1 MDGPLEG
8 YRIIDLTA
16 MVSGPIA
23 TMILA
28 EQGAD
33 VVKVEPPG
41 QGDLVRAI
49 GSARF
54 GISPLFATSNR
65 SKRSIVIDLK
75 QSAGVDLLKRLVST
89 ADVFVQNFR
98 PGVADR
104 MGIGESALR
113 AVAPNLIYVSISGF
127 GEKGPLAQ
135 QRVYD
140 PIIQARSGLA
150 AMQRDRETGRPRMVR
165 TILADKLTALTAAQA
180 MTAALLARERSGEG
194 QHVRLAMLDAMISFL
209 WPEGMMQYTFVRDGD
224 GDGDGD
230 ELDRRSRN
238 PQIPELLFETSDGFI
253 TAGTVSDR
261 EWQGFARV
269 AQRPELVEDP
279 RFATST
285 ARLENWDERLDVM
298 GEVFRGNTTAHWLER
313 LGAEQVPCAPIL
325 ERHELLTDPQVAAN
339 ELIEEVDHPKVGR
352 IRHTRPAA
360 RFDRTPSRVRGFA
373 PTLGQ
378 HTDEVLAEIGLHE
391 SELAALRTVGTIA

>member
-8 YRIIDLTA
+8 YRIVDLSA
-16 MVSGPIA
+16 MISGPIA
-23 TMILA
+23 TMMLA

-49 GSARF
+49 GNARS

-65 SKRSIVIDLK
+65 SKRSIAIDLK
-75 QSAGVDLLKRLVST
+75 QSAGVELLKRLVST

-98 PGVADR
+98 PGTADR
-104 MGIGESALR
+104 MGIGESVLR

-127 GEKGPLAQ
+127 GEKGPCAQ

-165 TILADKLTALTAAQA
+165 TILADKVTALAAAQA

-194 QHVRLAMLDAMISFL
+194 QHVRIAMLDAMVSFL
-209 WPEGMMQYTFVRDGD
+209 WPEGMMHYTFVREDDGL
-224 GDGDGD
+224 G
-230 ELDRRSRN
+230 RASPK
-238 PQIPELLFETSDGFI
+238 PQIQELVFDTSDGFI
-253 TAGTVSDR
+253 AAGTVTDR
-261 EWQGFARV
+261 EWVGFARA
-269 AQRPELVEDP
+269 AQRPEFVDDP
-279 RFATST
+279 RFTTSS
-285 ARLENWDERLDVM
+285 ARVENWDERLDVM
-298 GEVFRGNTTAHWLER
+298 SEVFRTDTTAHWLER
-313 LGAEQVPCAPIL
+313 LDAEQVPCAPIL
-325 ERHELLTDPQVAAN
+325 ERHELLTDAQIAAN
-339 ELIEEVDHPKVGR
+339 ELIEVIDHPQVGR

-360 RFDRTPSRVRGFA
+360 RFDRTAARIRGFA

-378 HTDEVLAEIGLHE
+378 HTDEVLAEIGIDE
-391 SELAALRTVGTIA
+391 SELAALRATGTIA

>member
-23 TMILA
+23 TMMLA

-49 GSARF
+49 GGARS

-65 SKRSIVIDLK
+65 SKRSIVINLK
-75 QSAGVDLLKRLVST
+75 QSAGVELLKRLVST

-98 PGVADR
+98 PGTADR
-104 MGIGESALR
+104 MGIGESDLR

-127 GEKGPLAQ
+127 GEKGPCAQ

-165 TILADKLTALTAAQA
+165 TIIADKLTALTAAQA
-180 MTAALLARERSGEG
+180 MTAALLARERTGEG

-224 GDGDGD
+224 
-230 ELDRRSRN
+230 ELGRQSGN
-238 PQIPELLFETSDGFI
+238 SQIPELLFETSDDFI
-253 TAGTVSDR
+253 AAGTVSDR
-261 EWQGFARV
+261 EWQGFARA
-269 AQRPELVEDP
+269 AQRPELVEDA

-285 ARLENWDERLDVM
+285 ARMKNWDERLDVM
-298 GEVFRGNTTAHWLER
+298 GEVFRTDTTAHWLER
-313 LGAEQVPCAPIL
+313 LTAEQVPCAPIL
-325 ERHELLTDPQVAAN
+325 ECHELLTDAQVAAN
-339 ELIEEVDHPKVGR
+339 ELIEEVDHPQVGR
-352 IRHTRPAA
+352 IRHIRPAA
-360 RFDRTPSRVRGFA
+360 RFDRTAARVRGFA

-378 HTDEVLAEIGLHE
+378 HTDEVLAEIGLQE
-391 SELAALRTVGTIA
+391 SELAALRTAGTIA

>member
-8 YRIIDLTA
+8 YRIVDLTA

-23 TMILA
+23 TMMLA

-49 GSARF
+49 GSARS

-75 QSAGVDLLKRLVST
+75 QSAGVALLKRLVST

-98 PGVADR
+98 PGTADR
-104 MGIGESALR
+104 MGLGESVLR
-113 AVAPNLIYVSISGF
+113 EVAPNLIYVSISGF
-127 GEKGPLAQ
+127 GEKGPYAQ

-180 MTAALLARERSGEG
+180 MTAALLARERTGEG
-194 QHVRLAMLDAMISFL
+194 QHVRLAMLDAMVSFL

-224 GDGDGD
+224 
-230 ELDRRSRN
+230 ELGRRSRN

-253 TAGTVSDR
+253 TAGTISDR
-261 EWQGFARV
+261 EWEGFARA
-269 AQRPELVEDP
+269 AQRPEILEDT

-285 ARLENWDERLDVM
+285 ARIENWDERLELM
-298 GEVFRGNTTAHWLER
+298 GEVFRTDTTEHWLER
-313 LGAEQVPCAPIL
+313 LDAEQVPCAPIL
-325 ERHELLTDPQVAAN
+325 ERHELLTDAQVAAN
-339 ELIEEVDHPKVGR
+339 ELIEEVDHPQVGR
-352 IRHTRPAA
+352 IRHVRPAA

-373 PTLGQ
+373 PMLGQ
-378 HTDEVLAEIGLHE
+378 HTDEVLAEIGLQE
-391 SELAALRTVGTIA
+391 SELAALRATGTIA

>member
-8 YRIIDLTA
+8 YRIVDLTA

-23 TMILA
+23 TMMLA

-49 GSARF
+49 GRARS

-65 SKRSIVIDLK
+65 SKRSVVIDLK
-75 QSAGVDLLKRLVST
+75 QSAGVELLKRLVST
-89 ADVFVQNFR
+89 ADVFAQNFR
-98 PGVADR
+98 PGTADR

-113 AVAPNLIYVSISGF
+113 AVAPDLIYVSISGF
-127 GEKGPLAQ
+127 GEKGPYAQ

-140 PIIQARSGLA
+140 PVIQARSGLA
-150 AMQRDRETGRPRMVR
+150 AVQRDRETGRPHMVR
-165 TILADKLTALTAAQA
+165 TAIADKLTALTAAQA
-180 MTAALLARERSGEG
+180 MTAALLARERTGEG

-209 WPEGMMQYTFVRDGD
+209 WPEGMMHYTFVRDGD
-224 GDGDGD
+224 
-230 ELDRRSRN
+230 ELGRQSDS
-238 PQIPELLFETSDGFI
+238 PQTRELLFETADGFI
-253 TAGTVSDR
+253 TAGAVSDR
-261 EWQGFARV
+261 EWEGFARA
-269 AQRPELVEDP
+269 AQRPELVGDP

-285 ARLENWDERLDVM
+285 ARVENWNMRLDLM
-298 GEVFRGNTTAHWLER
+298 GEAFRTDTTASWLER
-313 LGAEQVPCAPIL
+313 LDAEQVPCAPIL

-339 ELIEEVDHPKVGR
+339 ELIEEVDHPQAGR

-360 RFDRTPSRVRGFA
+360 RFDRTAARVRGFA

-378 HTDEVLAEIGLHE
+378 HTDEVLAEIGLQE
-391 SELAALRTVGTIA
+391 SELAALRATGTIA

>member
-8 YRIIDLTA
+8 YRIVDLTA
-16 MVSGPIA
+16 MISGPIA
-23 TMILA
+23 TMMLA

-49 GSARF
+49 GGSRS
-54 GISPLFATSNR
+54 GISSLFATSNR

-75 QSAGVDLLKRLVST
+75 QSAGVELLKRLVST

-98 PGVADR
+98 PGTVDR
-104 MGIGESALR
+104 MGIGESVLR
-113 AVAPNLIYVSISGF
+113 AVAPDLIYVSISGF
-127 GEKGPLAQ
+127 GEKGPYAQ

-150 AMQRDRETGRPRMVR
+150 FMQRNRETGRPHMVR
-165 TILADKLTALTAAQA
+165 TAVADKLTGLTAAQA
-180 MTAALLARERSGEG
+180 MTAALLARERTGEG
-194 QHVRLAMLDAMISFL
+194 QHVRLSMLDAMVSFL

-224 GDGDGD
+224 ELGRQSCKP
-230 ELDRRSRN
+230 LDR
-238 PQIPELLFETSDGFI
+238 ELIFETSDGFI

-261 EWQGFARV
+261 EWEGFARA
-269 AQRPELVEDP
+269 AQHLEFADDP
-279 RFATST
+279 RFKTSA
-285 ARLENWDERLDVM
+285 ARVENWDERLEVM
-298 GEVFRGNTTAHWLER
+298 GEVLLTDTTAHWLER

-325 ERHELLTDPQVAAN
+325 ECHELLTDAQIAAN
-339 ELIEEVDHPKVGR
+339 ELIEEIDHPQAGR

-360 RFDRTPSRVRGFA
+360 RFDRTAARIRGFA

-378 HTDEVLAEIGLHE
+378 HTDEVLAEIGLQE
-391 SELAALRTVGTIA
+391 SELAALRATGTIA

>member
-8 YRIIDLTA
+8 YRIVDLTA

-23 TMILA
+23 TMMLA

-41 QGDLVRAI
+41 HGDLVRAI
-49 GSARF
+49 GHARS
-54 GISPLFATSNR
+54 GISALFATSNR

-75 QSAGVDLLKRLVST
+75 QSAGVELLKRLVST
-89 ADVFVQNFR
+89 ADVFAQNFR
-98 PGVADR
+98 PGTADR

-113 AVAPNLIYVSISGF
+113 AVAPDLIYVSISGF
-127 GEKGPLAQ
+127 GEKGPYAQ

-150 AMQRDRETGRPRMVR
+150 DVQRDRETGRPHMVR
-165 TILADKLTALTAAQA
+165 TAVADKLTGLTAAQA
-180 MTAALLARERSGEG
+180 MTAALLARERTGEG

-209 WPEGMMQYTFVRDGD
+209 WPEAMTQYTFVCDD
-224 GDGDGD
+224 D
-230 ELDRRSRN
+230 ELDRQSPN
-238 PQIPELLFETSDGFI
+238 SQIRELLFETSDGFI
-253 TAGTVSDR
+253 TAGTMSDR
-261 EWQGFARV
+261 EWEGFARAV
-269 AQRPELVEDP
+269 QRPELVGDP

-285 ARLENWDERLDVM
+285 ARVENWNMRLDLM
-298 GEVFRGNTTAHWLER
+298 GEVFRTDTTANWLER
-313 LGAEQVPCAPIL
+313 LDAEQVPCAPIL

-339 ELIEEVDHPKVGR
+339 ELIEEVDHPQAGR

-360 RFDRTPSRVRGFA
+360 RFDRTAARVRGFA

-378 HTDEVLAEIGLHE
+378 HTDEVLAEIGLQE
-391 SELAALRTVGTIA
+391 PELAALRAKGTIA

>member
-8 YRIIDLTA
+8 YRIVDLTA
-16 MVSGPIA
+16 MISGPIA
-23 TMILA
+23 TMMLA

-49 GSARF
+49 GSSRS
-54 GISPLFATSNR
+54 GISSLFATSNR

-75 QSAGVDLLKRLVST
+75 QSAGVELLKRLVST
-89 ADVFVQNFR
+89 ADIFVQNFR
-98 PGVADR
+98 PGTADR
-104 MGIGESALR
+104 MGIGESVLR
-113 AVAPNLIYVSISGF
+113 AVAPDLIYVSISGF
-127 GEKGPLAQ
+127 GEKGPYAQ

-150 AMQRDRETGRPRMVR
+150 FMQRNRETGRPHMVR
-165 TILADKLTALTAAQA
+165 TAVADKLTGLTAAQA
-180 MTAALLARERSGEG
+180 MTAALLARERTGEG
-194 QHVRLAMLDAMISFL
+194 QHVRLSMLDAMVSFL

-224 GDGDGD
+224 
-230 ELDRRSRN
+230 ELSRQSCK
-238 PQIPELLFETSDGFI
+238 PLTRELIFETSDGFI

-261 EWQGFARV
+261 EWEGFARA
-269 AQRPELVEDP
+269 AQHLEFADDP
-279 RFATST
+279 RFKTSA
-285 ARLENWDERLDVM
+285 ARVENWDERLEVM
-298 GEVFRGNTTAHWLER
+298 GEVLLTDTTAHWLER

-325 ERHELLTDPQVAAN
+325 ECHELLTDPQIAAN
-339 ELIEEVDHPKVGR
+339 ELIEEIDHPQAGR

-360 RFDRTPSRVRGFA
+360 RFDRTAARIRGFA

-378 HTDEVLAEIGLHE
+378 HTDEVLAEIGLQE
-391 SELAALRTVGTIA
+391 SELAALRATGTIA

>member
-8 YRIIDLTA
+8 TRIIDLTA

-23 TMILA
+23 TMMLA

-41 QGDLVRAI
+41 TGDLVRAI
-49 GSARF
+49 GNARS
-54 GISPLFATSNR
+54 GITPLFATSNR

-75 QSAGVDLLKRLVST
+75 QSAGVEVLKRLVST

-98 PGVADR
+98 PGVVDR
-104 MGIGESALR
+104 MGIGESDLR
-113 AVAPNLIYVSISGF
+113 AVAPDLIYVSISGF

-180 MTAALLARERSGEG
+180 ITAALLSRERTGEG

-224 GDGDGD
+224 
-230 ELDRRSRN
+230 ELGRQSPN

-261 EWQGFARV
+261 EWEGFARV
-269 AQRPELVEDP
+269 AQRLELVEDP

-285 ARLENWDERLDVM
+285 ARIKNWNERLAVM
-298 GEVFRGNTTAHWLER
+298 EEVFRSNTTAHWLER
-313 LGAEQVPCAPIL
+313 LTAEQVPCAPIL
-325 ERHELLTDPQVAAN
+325 ERHELLTDAQVAAN
-339 ELIEEVDHPKVGR
+339 ELIEEVDHPQVGR

-360 RFDRTPSRVRGFA
+360 RFDRTPARVRGFA

-378 HTDEVLAEIGLHE
+378 HTDEVLAEIGLQK
-391 SELAALRTVGTIA
+391 SELAALRTAGTIA

>member
-8 YRIIDLTA
+8 YRIVDLTA

-23 TMILA
+23 TMMLA

-49 GSARF
+49 GRARS
-54 GISPLFATSNR
+54 GITPLFATSNR

-75 QSAGVDLLKRLVST
+75 QAAGVDLLKRLVST

-98 PGVADR
+98 PGTADR

-113 AVAPNLIYVSISGF
+113 VVAPELIYVSISGF
-127 GEKGPLAQ
+127 GEKGPCAQ

-150 AMQRDRETGRPRMVR
+150 AMQRDRETGRPRLVR

-180 MTAALLARERSGEG
+180 MTAALLARERTGEG

-224 GDGDGD
+224 
-230 ELDRRSRN
+230 ELGRQSRN

-261 EWQGFARV
+261 EWEGFARA
-269 AQRPELVEDP
+269 AQRLELIDDA

-285 ARLENWDERLDVM
+285 ARIQNWDERLDVM
-298 GEVFRGNTTAHWLER
+298 GEVLRTDTTAHWLER
-313 LGAEQVPCAPIL
+313 LGVEQVPCAPIL
-325 ERHELLTDPQVAAN
+325 ECHELLTDAQVAAN
-339 ELIEEVDHPKVGR
+339 ELIEEVDHPQVGR
-352 IRHTRPAA
+352 IRHIRPAA
-360 RFDRTPSRVRGFA
+360 RFDRTPARVRGFA

-378 HTDEVLAEIGLHE
+378 HTDEVLAEIGLEE
-391 SELAALRTVGTIA
+391 SELAALRTAGTIA

>member
-8 YRIIDLTA
+8 YRIVDLTA
-16 MVSGPIA
+16 MISGPIA
-23 TMILA
+23 TMMLA

-49 GSARF
+49 GRARS

-75 QSAGVDLLKRLVST
+75 QSTGVELLKRLVST

-98 PGVADR
+98 PGTADR
-104 MGIGESALR
+104 MGIGESVLR
-113 AVAPNLIYVSISGF
+113 AVAPDLIYVSISGF
-127 GEKGPLAQ
+127 GEKGPYAH

-150 AMQRDRETGRPRMVR
+150 AIQRDRETGRPHMVR
-165 TILADKLTALTAAQA
+165 TAVADKLTGLTAAQA
-180 MTAALLARERSGEG
+180 MTAALLARERTGEG
-194 QHVRLAMLDAMISFL
+194 QHVRLSMLDAVVSFL

-224 GDGDGD
+224 
-230 ELDRRSRN
+230 ELGRQSRN
-238 PQIPELLFETSDGFI
+238 PLARELVFETSDGFI

-261 EWQGFARV
+261 EWEGFARA
-269 AQRPELVEDP
+269 AQRLEFADDP
-279 RFATST
+279 RFKTSA
-285 ARLENWDERLDVM
+285 ARVENWDERLELM
-298 GEVFRGNTTAHWLER
+298 GEVLRTDTTAHWLER

-325 ERHELLTDPQVAAN
+325 ECHELLTDAQIAAN
-339 ELIEEVDHPKVGR
+339 ELIEEIDHPQAGR

-360 RFDRTPSRVRGFA
+360 RFDRTAARIRGFA

-378 HTDEVLAEIGLHE
+378 HTDEVLTEIGLQA
-391 SELAALRTVGTIA
+391 SELAALRATGTIA

>member
-8 YRIIDLTA
+8 YRIVDLTA
-16 MVSGPIA
+16 ILSGPIA
-23 TMILA
+23 TMMLA

-49 GSARF
+49 GRARS

-75 QSAGVDLLKRLVST
+75 QSAGVELLKRLVST

-98 PGVADR
+98 PGTADR
-104 MGIGESALR
+104 MGIGESVLR
-113 AVAPNLIYVSISGF
+113 ALSPDLIYVSISGF
-127 GEKGPLAQ
+127 GEEGPCAK

-150 AMQRDRETGRPRMVR
+150 DMQRDRETGRPRMVR
-165 TILADKLTALTAAQA
+165 TAIADKLTGLTAAQA
-180 MTAALLARERSGEG
+180 MTAALLARERTGEG
-194 QHVRLAMLDAMISFL
+194 QHVRLSMLDAMISFL
-209 WPEGMMQYTFVRDGD
+209 WPEGMMQYTFVH
-224 GDGDGD
+224 DGD
-230 ELDRRSRN
+230 ELGRKPSN
-238 PQIPELLFETSDGFI
+238 PHLRELLFETSDGFI
-253 TAGTVSDR
+253 TAGTMSDR
-261 EWQGFARV
+261 EWEGFARA
-269 AQRPELVEDP
+269 AQRLELIDAP
-279 RFATST
+279 RFATSA
-285 ARLENWDERLDVM
+285 ARVENWDERLGLM
-298 GEVFRGNTTAHWLER
+298 GEVFRTDTTAHWLER

-325 ERHELLTDPQVAAN
+325 ECHELLTDAQIAAN
-339 ELIEEVDHPKVGR
+339 ELIEEVDHPQVGR

-360 RFDRTPSRVRGFA
+360 RFDRTAARIRGFA

-378 HTDEVLAEIGLHE
+378 HTDEVLTEIGLQE
-391 SELAALRTVGTIA
+391 SELAALRATGTIA

>member
-8 YRIIDLTA
+8 YRIVDLTA

-23 TMILA
+23 TMMLA

-49 GSARF
+49 GHARS
-54 GISPLFATSNR
+54 GISALFATSNR
-65 SKRSIVIDLK
+65 SKRSVVIDLK
-75 QSAGVDLLKRLVST
+75 QSAGVELLKRLVST

-98 PGVADR
+98 PGTTDR

-113 AVAPNLIYVSISGF
+113 AVAPDLIYVSINGF
-127 GEKGPLAQ
+127 GEKGPCAK
-135 QRVYD
+135 QRAYD
-140 PIIQARSGLA
+140 PIIQARSGFA
-150 AMQRDRETGRPRMVR
+150 FVQRDRETGRPRMVR
-165 TILADKLTALTAAQA
+165 TAIVDKLTALTAAQA
-180 MTAALLARERSGEG
+180 MTAALLARERTGQG
-194 QHVRLAMLDAMISFL
+194 QHVRLAMLDAAISFL

-224 GDGDGD
+224 EQGQQSHKPHLR
-230 ELDRRSRN
+230 EL
-238 PQIPELLFETSDGFI
+238 IFETSDGFI

-261 EWQGFARV
+261 EWEGFARA
-269 AQRPELVEDP
+269 AQRLELVDAP
-279 RFATST
+279 HFATST
-285 ARLENWDERLDVM
+285 ARVENWDERLDVM
-298 GEVFRGNTTAHWLER
+298 GEVLRTDTTAHWLER

-325 ERHELLTDPQVAAN
+325 ECHELFTDAQIAAN
-339 ELIEEVDHPKVGR
+339 ELIEEVDHPQAGR

-360 RFDRTPSRVRGFA
+360 RFDRTAARIRGFA

-378 HTDEVLAEIGLHE
+378 HTDEVLAEIGLQE
-391 SELAALRTVGTIA
+391 SELAALRATGTIA

>member
-1 MDGPLEG
+1 M
-8 YRIIDLTA
+8 
-16 MVSGPIA
+16 M
-23 TMILA
+23 LA

-49 GSARF
+49 GNARS
-54 GISPLFATSNR
+54 GITPLFATSNR
-65 SKRSIVIDLK
+65 SKRSIAIDLK
-75 QSAGVDLLKRLVST
+75 QSSGVELLKRLVST

-98 PGVADR
+98 PGTADR
-104 MGIGESALR
+104 MGIGETVLR
-113 AVAPNLIYVSISGF
+113 EVAPNLIYVSISGF
-127 GEKGPLAQ
+127 GEKGPYAQ

-180 MTAALLARERSGEG
+180 MTAALLARERTGEG

-224 GDGDGD
+224 
-230 ELDRRSRN
+230 ELGRKS
-238 PQIPELLFETSDGFI
+238 PTLQIPELVFETSDGFI
-253 TAGTVSDR
+253 TAATVSDR
-261 EWQGFARV
+261 EWEGFARA
-269 AQRPELVEDP
+269 AQRPELVEDA
-279 RFATST
+279 RFLTST
-285 ARLENWDERLDVM
+285 ARLKNWDERLEVM
-298 GEVFRGNTTAHWLER
+298 GEVFSTDTTEHWLER
-313 LGAEQVPCAPIL
+313 LSAEQVPCAPIL
-325 ERHELLTDPQVAAN
+325 ERHELLTDAQVVAN
-339 ELIEEVDHPKVGR
+339 ELIEEVDHPQAGR

-360 RFDRTPSRVRGFA
+360 RFDRTPARVRGFA

-378 HTDEVLAEIGLHE
+378 HTDEVLGEIGITE
-391 SELAALRTVGTIA
+391 AELAALRAAGTVV

>member
-8 YRIIDLTA
+8 TRIIDLTA

-23 TMILA
+23 TMMLA

-41 QGDLVRAI
+41 TGDLVRAI
-49 GSARF
+49 GNARS
-54 GISPLFATSNR
+54 GITPLFATSNR

-75 QSAGVDLLKRLVST
+75 QSAGVEVLKRLVST

-98 PGVADR
+98 PGVVDR
-104 MGIGESALR
+104 MGIGESDLR
-113 AVAPNLIYVSISGF
+113 AVASDLIYVSISGF

-180 MTAALLARERSGEG
+180 ITAALLSRERTGEG

-224 GDGDGD
+224 
-230 ELDRRSRN
+230 ELGRQSPN

-261 EWQGFARV
+261 EWEGFARV
-269 AQRPELVEDP
+269 AQRLELVEDP

-285 ARLENWDERLDVM
+285 ARIKNWNERLAVM
-298 GEVFRGNTTAHWLER
+298 GEVFRSNTTAHWLER
-313 LGAEQVPCAPIL
+313 LTAEQVPCAPIL
-325 ERHELLTDPQVAAN
+325 ERHELLTDAQVAAN
-339 ELIEEVDHPKVGR
+339 ELIEEVDHPQVGR

-360 RFDRTPSRVRGFA
+360 RFDRTPARVRGFA

-378 HTDEVLAEIGLHE
+378 HTDEVLAEIGLQK
-391 SELAALRTVGTIA
+391 SELAALRTAGTIA

>member
-23 TMILA
+23 TMMLA

-49 GSARF
+49 GRARS
-54 GISPLFATSNR
+54 GITPLFATSNR

-75 QSAGVDLLKRLVST
+75 QSAGVELLKRLVST

-98 PGVADR
+98 PGTADR
-104 MGIGESALR
+104 MGIGESVLR

-127 GEKGPLAQ
+127 GEKGPCAQ

-165 TILADKLTALTAAQA
+165 TIIADKLTALTAAQA
-180 MTAALLARERSGEG
+180 MTAALLARERTGEG

-224 GDGDGD
+224 
-230 ELDRRSRN
+230 ELGRQSRN
-238 PQIPELLFETSDGFI
+238 LQIPELLFETSDGFI

-261 EWQGFARV
+261 EWQGFARA
-269 AQRPELVEDP
+269 AQRPELVEDA

-285 ARLENWDERLDVM
+285 ARMKNWDERLDVM
-298 GEVFRGNTTAHWLER
+298 GEVFRTDTTARWLER
-313 LGAEQVPCAPIL
+313 LTAEQVPCAPIL
-325 ERHELLTDPQVAAN
+325 ECHELLTDAQVAAN
-339 ELIEEVDHPKVGR
+339 ELIEEIDHPQVGR
-352 IRHTRPAA
+352 IRHVRPAA
-360 RFDRTPSRVRGFA
+360 RFDRTAARVRGFA

-378 HTDEVLAEIGLHE
+378 HTDEVLAEIGLQE
-391 SELAALRTVGTIA
+391 SELAALRTAGTIA

>member
-23 TMILA
+23 TMMLA

-41 QGDLVRAI
+41 QGDLVRSI
-49 GSARF
+49 GGARS
-54 GISPLFATSNR
+54 GITPLFATSNR

-75 QSAGVDLLKRLVST
+75 QSAGVELLKRLVST

-98 PGVADR
+98 PGTADR
-104 MGIGESALR
+104 MGFGESVLR

-127 GEKGPLAQ
+127 GEKGPCAQ

-165 TILADKLTALTAAQA
+165 TIIADKLTALTAAQA
-180 MTAALLARERSGEG
+180 MTAALLARERTGEG
-194 QHVRLAMLDAMISFL
+194 QHVRIAMLDAMISFL

-224 GDGDGD
+224 
-230 ELDRRSRN
+230 ELGRQSRN
-238 PQIPELLFETSDGFI
+238 LQIPELLFETSDSFI

-261 EWQGFARV
+261 EWQGFARA
-269 AQRPELVEDP
+269 AQRPELVEDA

-285 ARLENWDERLDVM
+285 ARMKNWDERLDVM
-298 GEVFRGNTTAHWLER
+298 GEVFRTDTTAHWLER
-313 LGAEQVPCAPIL
+313 LTAEQVPCAPIL
-325 ERHELLTDPQVAAN
+325 ECHELLTDAQVAAN
-339 ELIEEVDHPKVGR
+339 ELIEEVDHPQVGR
-352 IRHTRPAA
+352 IRHVRPAA
-360 RFDRTPSRVRGFA
+360 RFDRTAARVRGFA

-378 HTDEVLAEIGLHE
+378 HTDEVLAEIGLQE
-391 SELAALRTVGTIA
+391 SELAALRTAGTIA

>member
-8 YRIIDLTA
+8 YRIVDLTA

-23 TMILA
+23 TMMLA

-49 GSARF
+49 GRARS
-54 GISPLFATSNR
+54 GISALFATSNR
-65 SKRSIVIDLK
+65 SKRSVVIDLK
-75 QSAGVDLLKRLVST
+75 QSAGVGLLKRLVST

-98 PGVADR
+98 PGTADR

-113 AVAPNLIYVSISGF
+113 AVVPDLIYVSINGF
-127 GEKGPLAQ
+127 GEKGPYAK
-135 QRVYD
+135 QRAYD

-150 AMQRDRETGRPRMVR
+150 FVQRDRETGRPRMVR
-165 TILADKLTALTAAQA
+165 TAIADKLTGLTAAQA
-180 MTAALLARERSGEG
+180 MTAAMLARERTGEG

-209 WPEGMMQYTFVRDGD
+209 WPEGMTEYTFVS
-224 GDGDGD
+224 DGD
-230 ELDRRSRN
+230 EQGRQSRK
-238 PQIPELLFETSDGFI
+238 PHLRELVFETSDGFI

-261 EWQGFARV
+261 EWAGFARA
-269 AQRPELVEDP
+269 AQRLELVDAP
-279 RFATST
+279 RFATGA
-285 ARLENWDERLDVM
+285 ARVENWDERLDVM
-298 GEVFRGNTTAHWLER
+298 GEVLRTDTTAHWLER

-325 ERHELLTDPQVAAN
+325 ECHELFTDPQVAVN
-339 ELIEEVDHPKVGR
+339 ELIEEVDHPHAGR

-360 RFDRTPSRVRGFA
+360 RFDRTAARIRGFA

-378 HTDEVLAEIGLHE
+378 HTDEVLAEIGLRA
-391 SELAALRTVGTIA
+391 SELAALRATGTIA

>member
-8 YRIIDLTA
+8 TRIVDLTA
-16 MVSGPIA
+16 MISGPIA
-23 TMILA
+23 TMMLA

-41 QGDLVRAI
+41 TGDLVRAI
-49 GSARF
+49 GNARS
-54 GISPLFATSNR
+54 GITPLFATSNR

-75 QSAGVDLLKRLVST
+75 QSAGVEVLKRLVST

-98 PGVADR
+98 PGTADR
-104 MGIGESALR
+104 MGFGEPVLR

-127 GEKGPLAQ
+127 GEKGPYAQ

-150 AMQRDRETGRPRMVR
+150 AVQRDRETGRPRMVR
-165 TILADKLTALTAAQA
+165 TIMADKLTALTAAQA
-180 MTAALLARERSGEG
+180 MTAALLARERTGEG
-194 QHVRLAMLDAMISFL
+194 QHVRIAMLDAMVSFL
-209 WPEGMMQYTFVRDGD
+209 WPEAMMHYTFVRDGD
-224 GDGDGD
+224 
-230 ELDRRSRN
+230 ELGRQSRK
-238 PQIPELLFETSDGFI
+238 PQIRELVFETSDGFI

-261 EWQGFARV
+261 EWAGFARV
-269 AQRPELVEDP
+269 AQRSELVDDP

-285 ARLENWDERLDVM
+285 ARFENWDERLGLM
-298 GEVFRGNTTAHWLER
+298 EEVFRTDTTAHWLER

-325 ERHELLTDPQVAAN
+325 ERHELLTDAQIAAN
-339 ELIEEVDHPKVGR
+339 ELIEEVDHPQVGR

-360 RFDRTPSRVRGFA
+360 RFDRTPARVRGFA
-373 PTLGQ
+373 PMLGQ
-378 HTDEVLAEIGLHE
+378 HTDEVLAEIGLKV
-391 SELAALRTVGTIA
+391 SELAALRATGTIA

>member
-8 YRIIDLTA
+8 TRIIDLTA

-23 TMILA
+23 TMMLA

-49 GSARF
+49 GGARS

-75 QSAGVDLLKRLVST
+75 QSAGVELLKRLVST

-98 PGVADR
+98 PGTADR
-104 MGIGESALR
+104 MGIGESVLR

-127 GEKGPLAQ
+127 GEKGPCAQ

-150 AMQRDRETGRPRMVR
+150 AMQRDRETGRPRLVR
-165 TILADKLTALTAAQA
+165 TIIADKLTALTAAQA
-180 MTAALLARERSGEG
+180 MTAALLARERTGEG
-194 QHVRLAMLDAMISFL
+194 QHVRIAMLDAMISFL

-224 GDGDGD
+224 
-230 ELDRRSRN
+230 ELGRQSGN

-261 EWQGFARV
+261 EWQGFARA
-269 AQRPELVEDP
+269 AQRPELVEDA

-285 ARLENWDERLDVM
+285 ARMKNWDERLDVM
-298 GEVFRGNTTAHWLER
+298 REVFRSDTTAHWLER
-313 LGAEQVPCAPIL
+313 LTAEQVPCAPIL
-325 ERHELLTDPQVAAN
+325 ERHELLTDAQVAAN
-339 ELIEEVDHPKVGR
+339 ELIEEVDHPQVGR
-352 IRHTRPAA
+352 IRHVRPAA
-360 RFDRTPSRVRGFA
+360 RFDRTAARVRGFA

-378 HTDEVLAEIGLHE
+378 HTDEVLAEIGIQE
-391 SELAALRTVGTIA
+391 SELAALRTAGTIA